1 MASMTMGKAP
11 ITKPL
16 TNKKGLRDYQIPH
29 TENLVAVIRKNRYAL
44 DTSDP
49 GTGKT
54 YTAIATARE
63 FGLTL
68 AIVCPK
74 SVVDAWE
81 SVLKFFGMKTYFIVN
96 WEGAK
101 TEKFKHG
108 SWNYRTGEYV
118 WHLSDQKILLVL
130 DEVHKAKGV
139 DSQNSAMLIAAK
151 AQNLITLC
159 LSATAAD
166 NPRDMRGLGYRMD
179 LHELVN
185 FKIWSESLGCYQDT
199 QGKEERSVWRCE
211 DPIEAMKEV
220 HRLIYPHK
228 SARMRIIDIP
238 DFPKTQITADLY
250 PIKDLKKQ
258 NEAYGHL
265 IAEIKAL
272 QIEAKQGWAG
282 AAMTLNTRYR
292 QLTERLKIDLL
303 VSLTK
308 DYLENRK
315 SVVIFVNY
323 TDTLLELSSHFPKC
337 SLIYGGQTKK
347 GEREANISAFQS
359 DKNRVCIANIR
370 AGGVGV
376 SLHDLNGKYGRVSL
390 ICPTYSGQDLIQAC
404 GRIHRNGGGNT
415 LQRIIYAKGT
425 VEEEMC
431 RKVAKRVESIG
442 AINDGDLREEDIMG
456 FKTPIEFNIDGDEI

>member
-1 MASMTMGKAP
+1 MATMTKAL
-11 ITKPL
+11 ITLPL
-16 TNKKGLRDYQIPH
+16 SNKKGLRNYQVPH
-29 TENLVAVIRKNRYAL
+29 TENLVAVLRKNRYAL

-63 FGLTL
+63 LGLTL

-81 SVLKFFGMKTYFIVN
+81 SVLSFFNMKAYFVTN

-108 SWNYRTGEYV
+108 SWDYRTGEYV

-139 DSQNSAMLIAAK
+139 DSQNSAMLIASK
-151 AQNLITLC
+151 AQNIITLC

-166 NPRDMRGLGYRMD
+166 NPRDMRGLGYRMGLHD
-179 LHELVN
+179 LLD

-199 QGKEERSVWRCE
+199 QGKEERPVWRCE
-211 DPIEAMKEV
+211 DATESMLAIN
-220 HRLIYPHK
+220 RLIYPHK

-250 PIKDLKKQ
+250 PIKDYKRQ
-258 NEAYGHL
+258 NEAYERL
-265 IAEIKAL
+265 IAEISQL
-272 QIEAKQGWAG
+272 QKDAKQGWAG
-282 AAMTLNTRYR
+282 AALTLNMRYR
-292 QLTERLKIDLL
+292 QLTEHLKVDLL
-303 VSLTK
+303 GSLTN

-315 SVVIFVNY
+315 SVVLFVNY
-323 TDTLLELSSHFPKC
+323 TETLFELLKKFPKAC
-337 SLIYGGQTKK
+337 CIHGGQTRK
-347 GEREANISAFQS
+347 GERTAEIARFQS
-359 DKNRVCIANIR
+359 DKSRIMIANIR

-390 ICPTYSGQDLIQAC
+390 ICPTYSAQDLIQGC
-404 GRIHRNGGGNT
+404 GRIHRNGGMST
-415 LQRIIYAKGT
+415 SLQRIIYAKDT
-425 VEEEMC
+425 VEVEMC
-431 RKVAKRVESIG
+431 RKVAKRVESIQ
-442 AINDGDLREEDIMG
+442 ALNDGDLREEDIMG
-456 FKTPIEFNIDGDEI
+456 FKTPIEFNLEGDEI